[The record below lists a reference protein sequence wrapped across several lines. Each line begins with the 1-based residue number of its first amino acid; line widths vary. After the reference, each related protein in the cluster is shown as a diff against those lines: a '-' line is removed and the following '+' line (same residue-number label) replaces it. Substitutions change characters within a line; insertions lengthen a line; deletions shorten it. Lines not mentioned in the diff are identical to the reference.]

1 MKMTAE
7 GLALD
12 LKKTRFAT
20 AAFFLVC
27 GFGISS
33 WAPMVPYVKDRLGLD
48 DSQVGLLLLCLGAG
62 AILMMP
68 VTGWL
73 INRVGSRRVMTG
85 AGVLIAL
92 SLPLLLVMHTAPLM
106 AVMLFIFGAGVGSI
120 DVAMNAHAVQVQNLA
135 GRPIMS
141 SLHGLFSVGGLC
153 GPLAIGFLMKTG
165 LDPLYAA
172 LCVSVLL
179 LMLTFSQAGFLM
191 DAETE
196 RTVMLRF
203 SPDIPSEK
211 SGRASWMT
219 GSVFFLGAMC
229 FASFL
234 SEGAILDWSALY
246 LRDAKGVEEALAGA
260 GYAAFSIAMAAMRL
274 VGDRV
279 VSRMAERWV
288 VVGGAFV
295 SVLGFALIIFS
306 PVLFGNLAGFV
317 LVGIGAANIVP
328 VFFSEGGRLRNV
340 PSAVAIPAITT
351 LGYTGQLAGPALLG
365 FIAEHTSL
373 EAAFGFTALLMALVG
388 VSYLFKKS

>member
-1 MKMTAE
+1 MTAE
-7 GLALD
+7 GLEFD

-48 DSQVGLLLLCLGAG
+48 DSRVGLLLLCLGAG

-68 VTGWL
+68 ATGWL
-73 INRVGSRRVMTG
+73 INRIGSRKVMIG
-85 AGVLIAL
+85 AGISMAL
-92 SLPLLLVMHTAPLM
+92 VLPLLLVMDTPFRM
-106 AVMLFIFGAGVGSI
+106 GVMLFLFGAGLGSI
-120 DVAMNAHAVQVQNLA
+120 DVSMNAHAVQVQNLA

-141 SLHGLFSVGGLC
+141 SLHGLFSAGGLC
-153 GPLAIGFLMKTG
+153 GPLAIGFLMKSG
-165 LDPLYAA
+165 LSPLYAA
-172 LCVSVLL
+172 LCISVLL
-179 LMLTFSQAGFLM
+179 LVLTFSQAGFLM
-191 DAETE
+191 GAETE
-196 RTVMLRF
+196 RMVMRRF
-203 SPDIPSEK
+203 SPEVPTEK
-211 SGRASWMT
+211 TGRVSWLN

-246 LRDAKGVEEALAGA
+246 LRDSKGVEEALSGI
-260 GYAAFSIAMAAMRL
+260 GYASFSVAMAVMRL

-279 VSRMAERWV
+279 VSRIAERWV

-295 SVLGFALIIFS
+295 SVLGFGLVIGSPALAGAL
-306 PVLFGNLAGFV
+306 VGFV

-328 VFFSEGGRLRNV
+328 VFFSEGGRLRSV

-365 FIAEHTSL
+365 FIAERTSL
-373 EAAFGFTALLMALVG
+373 EAAFGFTALLMTIVG
-388 VSYLFKKS
+388 VSYLFKKVS